1 MWRPRPFQREAE
13 IMPQPSPIDDL
24 ITIRDWLRH
33 AVSRFNAAG
42 LVYGHGTSRALDE
55 AAFLILAA
63 LKLPIHELDPW
74 LDARLTQDERQRL
87 ADLIDARITTR
98 KPAPYLVGE
107 AWIKDFRF
115 TIDERAI
122 IPRSYLG
129 ELLIN
134 GLEAMIGD
142 EPEISRV
149 LELCTGAAPLA
160 IIAAHVFP
168 EAEFDAVDISCDAL
182 ALARQ
187 NVADYGLEGRV
198 HLHEGDLYAPMA
210 KERYDLILANP
221 PYVTS
226 EAVAAFPPEYR
237 AEPTLAHAGGA
248 DGLDIVRRIIDGA
261 RERLTPGGH
270 LIVEVGHGR
279 PALEKAY
286 PGLPF
291 LWLDTETSEGE
302 VFHLEARA
310 LPGKRSRKT

>member
-1 MWRPRPFQREAE
+1 MT
-13 IMPQPSPIDDL
+13 QPSSPLDDL
-24 ITIRDWLRH
+24 LTIRDWLRY

-42 LVYGHGTSRALDE
+42 LVYGHGTERALDE

-63 LKLPIHELDPW
+63 VKLPIHEIDPW
-74 LDARLTQDERQRL
+74 LEARLTREERQHL
-87 ADLIDARITTR
+87 ADLIEARITTR

-115 TIDERAI
+115 AIDERAI

-129 ELLIN
+129 ELMIN
-134 GLEAMIGD
+134 GLEAALGD
-142 EPEISRV
+142 EPAITRV

-168 EAEFDAVDISCDAL
+168 EAEIDAVDISPDAL
-182 ALARQ
+182 ALARR
-187 NVADYGLEGRV
+187 NVADYGLEDRV
-198 HLHEGDLYAPMA
+198 HLHEGDLYAPVA
-210 KERYDLILANP
+210 KQRYDLVLANP

-226 EAVAAFPPEYR
+226 AAVAAFPPEYQ
-237 AEPTLAHAGGA
+237 AEPALAHEGGA
-248 DGLDIVRRIIDGA
+248 DGLDIVRRILDGA
-261 RERLTPGGH
+261 REHLTPDGH

-279 PALEKAY
+279 PALESAY
-286 PGLPF
+286 PDLPF
-291 LWLDTETSEGE
+291 LWLDTETSESE